1 MTTLVST
8 IPGGKNF
15 ILLLFFKQSFSK
27 NHLANDAWNYVMG
40 NFQFDLSQIPGY
52 KWCEICSIIK
62 EHILQGLLLK

>member
-15 ILLLFFKQSFSK
+15 SLLLFFKQSFSK